1 MNINKI
7 PKGRLVGALVVIFLI
22 TLNFVIFE
30 NKTAIIFSIV
40 LFYSN
45 LICSNLCYFC
55 GMFDAQPEEE
65 PEEQEL
71 PYTCDESCD
80 CKLGE
85 NGEEYDR
92 AL

>member
-1 MNINKI
+1 
-7 PKGRLVGALVVIFLI
+7 
-22 TLNFVIFE
+22 
-30 NKTAIIFSIV
+30 
-40 LFYSN
+40 
-45 LICSNLCYFC
+45 
-55 GMFDAQPEEE
+55 MFDAQPEEE